1 MRSLLKLVHESG
13 FLNNSTVN
21 EESYG
26 VGILKLRIA
35 KEIWMPIDF

>member
-1 MRSLLKLVHESG
+1 MQSLLKLVYESG
-13 FLNNSTVN
+13 FINYSTVN

-35 KEIWMPIDF
+35 KEI